1 MSGTA
6 QGIPQRMTAFVDTKS
21 GLVSDTWWRF
31 LQTLWVRTG
40 GAPATSGTDDII
52 NWQNMAD
59 VPVATPPDGA
69 AFLAAMM
76 ADVPTVAQGGF
87 VDPMG
92 DPIPAP
98 DAALAAWLAV
108 AMADAPA
115 MPQAEA
121 IAWLASLMDE
131 PQRVPENDPA
141 LVAMMVS

>member
-1 MSGTA
+1 MSGNA
-6 QGIPQRMTAFVDTKS
+6 QGIPQRLTMFVDPKT
-21 GLVSDTWWRF
+21 GLVSETWWRF
-31 LQTLWVRTG
+31 LNSIWQRTG
-40 GAPATSGTDDII
+40 GAPAVSSTDDII

-92 DPIPAP
+92 DVMSVP
-98 DAALAAWLAV
+98 DPALAAWLAM
-108 AMADAPA
+108 AMADAPVL
-115 MPQAEA
+115 PQAEA
-121 IAWLASLMDE
+121 FAWLASLMDE
-131 PQRVPENDPA
+131 PPRVPENDPA

>member
-6 QGIPQRMTAFVDTKS
+6 QGLPQRMTAFVDPKT

-31 LQTLWVRTG
+31 LNSIWNRTG

-52 NWQNMAD
+52 AWQNMAD

-87 VDPMG
+87 MDPMG
-92 DPIPAP
+92 DPVPAHDP
-98 DAALAAWLAV
+98 ALAAWLAV
-108 AMADAPA
+108 AMADVPA
-115 MPQAEA
+115 LPQADA
-121 IAWLASLMDE
+121 IAWLASLMADA
-131 PQRVPENDPA
+131 PRVPENDPA

>member
-6 QGIPQRMTAFVDTKS
+6 QGIPQRMTAFVDPKS

-31 LQTLWVRTG
+31 LNSIWIRTG
-40 GAPATSGTDDII
+40 GAPATPGIDDVI
-52 NWQNMAD
+52 NYQIMAD

-76 ADVPTVAQGGF
+76 ADVPTTAQGGF

-92 DPIPAP
+92 DVLPAP
-98 DAALAAWLAV
+98 DPALAAWLAV
-108 AMADAPA
+108 AMADVPA
-115 MPQAEA
+115 LPQAEA